1 MICDVLVC
9 LPLCAGCAA
18 AGVVVEVRVVVLAA
32 GIAEGRELF
41 APAVVC
47 VLFPGMGLLAANSSN
62 AFVGMCCPPYR
73 VAAVRFAPPPPLVVF
88 FVVVVVFLAVLVVVG
103 CVLVPALTVPVDFPL
118 LELVDL
124 VLLPL
129 VDLVLVVVAGGVA

>member
-9 LPLCAGCAA
+9 LPLRAGCAA
-18 AGVVVEVRVVVLAA
+18 VGVEVVVRVVVLAV

-62 AFVGMCCPPYR
+62 AFVGMCCPPYL
-73 VAAVRFAPPPPLVVF
+73 VAPDRFVLVVF
-88 FVVVVVFLAVLVVVG
+88 LVVVVFLAVLVVVG

-124 VLLPL
+124 VLVPL